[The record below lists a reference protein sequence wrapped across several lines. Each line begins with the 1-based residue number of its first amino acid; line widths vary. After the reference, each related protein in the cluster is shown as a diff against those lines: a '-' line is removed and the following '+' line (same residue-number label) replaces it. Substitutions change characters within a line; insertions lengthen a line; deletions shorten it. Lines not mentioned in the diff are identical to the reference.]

1 MLRYLLKAG
10 NALNSGLAS
19 GDAAGVALG
28 SRGAVATAR
37 GKGGA
42 NLVDYVAEIFAERG
56 QAADLDFVDALPS
69 LAEAARYVDDDHTR
83 GALRKLRSGL
93 AQVQAEAKAAEASL
107 SSADRKRAAAL
118 RKKSGEAP
126 APEVASPAAPATAK
140 GRAALDAQ
148 ATVRFV
154 VEAGRCVD
162 EAAKAV
168 AGLEAKIAA
177 LDAATKK
184 CRAYFG
190 ATGGPAAAALK
201 LVFGALDGFASEVR
215 RSRDK
220 LRRKLA
226 AKERN
231 AKRAAAAAAKADPAA
246 AAPAPAARI
255 RGARTDAAG
264 PVLART
270 ARPARDAPAAAAAAP
285 RPAPARPRVA
295 LSASA
300 QSAVDRAFA
309 LKGGRRANAP
319 TPRSSP
325 SPRPSRRTRPSPT
338 SSAPPRRRPTR
349 RRRRRAPRTRS
360 RGGSSDL
367 SPNPDDRR
375 PVDHF
380 MAHLTSWLPSGLMPT
395 MTASSGVHPVS
406 SAARSHQTHLAVTR
420 AGHPHWIPVVLQDR
434 IGYASTE
441 WLASG

>member
-1 MLRYLLKAG
+1 M
-10 NALNSGLAS
+10 
-19 GDAAGVALG
+19 
-28 SRGAVATAR
+28 
-37 GKGGA
+37 
-42 NLVDYVAEIFAERG
+42 DYVAEIFAERG

-154 VEAGRCVD
+154 VEAGRCVY

-231 AKRAAAAAAKADPAA
+231 AARGGRGGQGRPGRG
-246 AAPAPAARI
+246 APAPAARI

-309 LKGGRRANAP
+309 LKGGRR
-319 TPRSSP
+319 PRTSGPRVLAKS
-325 SPRPSRRTRPSPT
+325 RPSRRTRPSPT
-338 SSAPPRRRPTR
+338 SEAPRGAG
-349 RRRRRAPRTRS
+349 RRAAAAGRLRE
-360 RGGSSDL
+360 REAAAVL
-367 SPNPDDRR
+367 LIASPNPDDRR
-375 PVDHF
+375 LVNEGSPSLAPF
-380 MAHLTSWLPSGLMPT
+380 WLACA
-395 MTASSGVHPVS
+395 ASSGVSPSV
-406 SAARSHQTHLAVTR
+406 QPT
-420 AGHPHWIPVVLQDR
+420 
-434 IGYASTE
+434 TE
-441 WLASG
+441 VIKRT